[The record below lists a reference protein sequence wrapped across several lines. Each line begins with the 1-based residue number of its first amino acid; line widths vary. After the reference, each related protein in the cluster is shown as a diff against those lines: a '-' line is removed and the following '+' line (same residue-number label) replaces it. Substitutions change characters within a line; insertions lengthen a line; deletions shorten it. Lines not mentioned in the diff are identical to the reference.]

1 MTFLRL
7 QAIIKPHFA
16 HSPEVVRGVDG
27 EWLVYHVGAG
37 VNNKAPC
44 PNPDAPTCQWAT
56 NCSAGCT
63 GPQHPILSGLS
74 FFGPASVMRAAS
86 PAGPWSDHVIGACTE
101 VPGCEPSA
109 GFVGNGN
116 DQNPAPFINTDGS
129 VTMLWRSINYSKASG
144 QSYYARATAPMWSGP
159 YAWHTENLFPAF
171 SYCHIEDVR
180 RFHHALCCI
189 FTAGG
194 RLNTLCS
201 SPVFRR
207 E

>member
-1 MTFLRL
+1 
-7 QAIIKPHFA
+7 
-16 HSPEVVRGVDG
+16 
-27 EWLVYHVGAG
+27 
-37 VNNKAPC
+37 
-44 PNPDAPTCQWAT
+44 
-56 NCSAGCT
+56 
-63 GPQHPILSGLS
+63 
-74 FFGPASVMRAAS
+74 
-86 PAGPWSDHVIGACTE
+86 
-101 VPGCEPSA
+101 
-109 GFVGNGN
+109 
-116 DQNPAPFINTDGS
+116 
-129 VTMLWRSINYSKASG
+129 MLWRSINYSKASG